1 MLSDGATPKV
11 PGLILHAPTSYDL
24 LVRVLTLG
32 RERSLRQRMLHPA
45 RLQAGESVLDVGCG
59 TGSLAI
65 EAKRA
70 VLSAGLVHGVDA
82 SPEMI
87 ARAHR
92 KARKAGL
99 DIAFTTAPAQAL
111 PFLDGQFDVVVTSM
125 MLHHLPRSSR
135 EQCAREMSRVV
146 RPGGR
151 VLAIDFD
158 PPPRRSGLLAHMHRH
173 GHLKPGELAE
183 LLVDAGLAV
192 AERGAVGFRNLQFVL
207 ATRQG

>member
-1 MLSDGATPKV
+1 MRSEGATPKV
-11 PGLILHAPTSYDL
+11 PGLILHAATSYDL
-24 LVRVLTLG
+24 LVGMLTLG

-45 RLQAGESVLDVGCG
+45 RLQASESVLDVGCG

-70 VLSAGLVHGVDA
+70 VLSGGLVHGVDA

-87 ARAHR
+87 ARARR

-99 DIAFTTAPAQAL
+99 DVAFATAPAQAL
-111 PFLDGQFDVVVTSM
+111 PFPDRRFDVVVTSM
-125 MLHHLPRSSR
+125 VLHHLPRSSR
-135 EQCAREMSRVV
+135 EQCAREMRRVV

-158 PPPRRSGLLAHMHRH
+158 PPPRRSGFLARLHRH
-173 GHLKPGELAE
+173 GNLKPGELAE
-183 LLVDAGLAV
+183 LLVDAGLTV
-192 AERGAVGFRNLQFVL
+192 SENGAVGFRNLQFVL